1 MDPSLVK
8 GNIEPGVPVHSTRIR
23 VGRNVD
29 GFGLSPGI
37 TKQQRIDIEKMMPL
51 PFRDSMEILLA
62 STTHSLAWMRLS
74 DSSSLMVPWQISL
87 RSLGSHTCGGAIINQ
102 NQVLTAAHCVE
113 GFLPVLDKVI
123 AGAHFKSD
131 LQEFGHQRR
140 NIKEWEAHESHNE
153 PPFDNDIAIITVSEP
168 FDFSDPNV
176 QPIQYWTEADGV
188 LAPETV
194 CNSTGW
200 GLTSGSG
207 LALPNALQ
215 WIQIPVHSTEDCE
228 EIYPG
233 YISDGMI
240 CAGSAG
246 HATCSG
252 DSGGPFVCP
261 TATGESRL

>member
-1 MDPSLVK
+1 MLALVVVVLAA
-8 GNIEPGVPVHSTRIR
+8 GLVEANPRAAVQNPDGRII
-23 VGRNVD
+23 G
-29 GFGLSPGI
+29 GEEAPKHAF
-37 TKQQRIDIEKMMPL
+37 
-51 PFRDSMEILLA
+51 
-62 STTHSLAWMRLS
+62 
-74 DSSSLMVPWQISL
+74 PWQISL

-176 QPIQYWTEADGV
+176 QPIEYWTEADGV
-188 LAPETV
+188 LAAETV

-200 GLTSGSG
+200 GLTSGTG

-215 WIQIPVHSTEDCE
+215 WIQIPVHS
-228 EIYPG
+228 
-233 YISDGMI
+233 
-240 CAGSAG
+240 
-246 HATCSG
+246 TCSG

-261 TATGESRL
+261 TATGESRLTGLVSFGYTGCTAAGVYANVVHFQDWIEQRLNP